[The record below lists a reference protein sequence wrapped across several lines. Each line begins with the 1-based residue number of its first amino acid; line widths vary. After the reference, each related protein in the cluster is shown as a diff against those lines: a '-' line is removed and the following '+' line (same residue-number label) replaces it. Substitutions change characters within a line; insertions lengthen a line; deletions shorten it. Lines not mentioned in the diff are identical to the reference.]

1 MKHERERVRFLS
13 PNQQFLLACHLKKKM
28 SFRSE
33 ASNQNEGADEAFTM
47 RALFQQIERLNMTIN
62 NYQDRLMRVEADQ
75 QQQRANN
82 LRRHPRR
89 ALQVEEDIEEYD
101 YPDGEEDHVSI
112 NGGERAMPRRERQGG
127 GFRREPRRGVEVDRN
142 IGSIKMK
149 IPPFQ
154 GRNDPEAY
162 LEWEKKMEMIFD
174 CHRYSDEKK
183 VKLAVVEFTD
193 YAIVWWD
200 QLVTNRRRNGEHPID
215 TWEEMKALMRRR
227 FIPNHYYYDLFQKL
241 QGLQQG
247 SRSVDEYYKEME
259 VTLI

>member
-13 PNQQFLLACHLKKKM
+13 PNKQFILACHLKKKM

-89 ALQVEEDIEEYD
+89 ALLGEEDIEEYD

-127 GFRREPRRGVEVDRN
+127 GFRREPRRGIEVDRN

-162 LEWEKKMEMIFD
+162 LE
-174 CHRYSDEKK
+174 
-183 VKLAVVEFTD
+183 
-193 YAIVWWD
+193 
-200 QLVTNRRRNGEHPID
+200 
-215 TWEEMKALMRRR
+215 
-227 FIPNHYYYDLFQKL
+227 
-241 QGLQQG
+241 
-247 SRSVDEYYKEME
+247 
-259 VTLI
+259 